1 MAPKIDD
8 HGVMI
13 VDRINPPSIFV
24 FRLLRC
30 LQFTSHSRNP
40 QNHRRLNGTTTSFQ
54 TTKALLLLHA
64 PLGVLI
70 GRIMEAVNTIRI
82 LLSRLAIQNSGS

>member
-1 MAPKIDD
+1 MRVPQESAAGESRRRVIMAPMIDD

-40 QNHRRLNGTTTSFQ
+40 YNHRRLNGTTTSFQ
-54 TTKALLLLHA
+54 TTKALLLLHT

-70 GRIMEAVNTIRI
+70 F
-82 LLSRLAIQNSGS
+82 